1 MLGKLLDG
9 RYQVIQVLSSGGF
22 GETYIAEDHKRP
34 GKPKCVVKH
43 LKPANN
49 DPNYLTI
56 ARRLFNTEAET
67 LEKLGDHT
75 QIPRLLAYHDRE
87 FYLVQEFIVGNPL
100 TKELQTRQKWTEN
113 QVIAMLEDVLG
124 VLDFIHTKGVI
135 HRDIKPDNIIR
146 REEDNRLV
154 LIDFGAVKQV
164 RNQLSNIE
172 GQITSTVAI
181 GTPGYM
187 SAEQSQGKPRPSS
200 DIYALGMIAIQAVT
214 GLIPTQIPE
223 DDNTGE
229 IIWQENAQVSVALI
243 NILNKMVRC
252 YFKDRYQSAVEVLKD
267 IQDLTNLKYQTE
279 LQKNNP
285 QISLS
290 NNNYIYQP
298 TIPSLPQPQDIL
310 DKLNKTINLIRY
322 ISGIILI
329 IMIIMIRFHI
339 YYGIFGLFIIF
350 GGISLFF
357 INKKLARPYDNI
369 FGIMIILYG
378 VILLFQG
385 WRLDPI
391 LWFCQT
397 ILVGVAIFSITESLK
412 LRQIK

>member
-43 LKPANN
+43 LKPAYN
-49 DPNYLTI
+49 DPNYLAI

-75 QIPRLLAYHDRE
+75 QIPRLLAYDDRE

-229 IIWQENAQVSVALI
+229 IIWQENAQVSVELI

-267 IQDLTNLKYQTE
+267 IQYLTNLQYQTE

-285 QISLS
+285 QVSLS

-298 TIPSLPQPQDIL
+298 TIHSLPQPQDIP
-310 DKLNKTINLIRY
+310 DTLNKTINLIRY
-322 ISGIILI
+322 ISWIIFNYNVSFSGLLYLWYFYNIWGYKLI
-329 IMIIMIRFHI
+329 IFVF
-339 YYGIFGLFIIF
+339 Y
-350 GGISLFF
+350 
-357 INKKLARPYDNI
+357 
-369 FGIMIILYG
+369 
-378 VILLFQG
+378 
-385 WRLDPI
+385 
-391 LWFCQT
+391 
-397 ILVGVAIFSITESLK
+397 
-412 LRQIK
+412 